1 MAMEMTRE
9 RAAAAAAAAAAERE
23 SIQANLLDLDGS
35 FGKRMLA
42 GAALTGESKRRW
54 DVAAADLATLWEIF
68 NAYVAVVDKAAELA
82 AGTRRPSDREL
93 AHITTML
100 NGQSVELTRQTP
112 LGRRDL
118 TETGRSELTLAAA
131 VREMKRLFAGVADVV
146 AAAESVWNETADG
159 LNETG
164 TQLAAAKQQAGN
176 IDDSELAG
184 ALAAAEDEL
193 DHLRGVLNTDPL
205 ALWQGGRVDTTRLER
220 LRGQVAAIAA
230 RAAEIA
236 RLRTDAQQ
244 RISVAAAAVAVVAIA
259 REDAAAARE
268 RATAKIADAGLPPL
282 AAETAGLEARLAAVD
297 RLRAAGRWARLAAE
311 LDTIEA
317 EAGAATQRYR
327 DCERSAAALLG
338 RRDEMRG
345 LLDAYQVKAARLG
358 AAEDTDLGQ
367 LYEQARDLLWTA
379 PCDLAAADA
388 AVMRYQQ
395 AIRGL
400 GGQGRPQ

>member
-1 MAMEMTRE
+1 MEMTRE
-9 RAAAAAAAAAAERE
+9 RAAAAVAAATAERE
-23 SIQANLLDLDGS
+23 SIQTNLLDLDGS

-82 AGTRRPSDREL
+82 AAPRRPSDRDL
-93 AHITTML
+93 AQVTTML
-100 NGQSVELTRQTP
+100 NGPSVELTRQTP

-146 AAAESVWNETADG
+146 AAAEGVWNQTADG
-159 LNETG
+159 LNEIDTL
-164 TQLAAAKQQAGN
+164 LAAAKQQAGDT
-176 IDDSELAG
+176 DDGELG
-184 ALAAAEDEL
+184 AAEADL
-193 DHLRGVLNTDPL
+193 DQLRGVLNSDPL
-205 ALWQGGRVDTTRLER
+205 ALWHGDGVDTTRLDR
-220 LRGQVAAIAA
+220 LRAQVAAIAA
-230 RAAEIA
+230 RAADIA

-244 RISVAAAAVAVVAIA
+244 RISVAAAAVAAAASA
-259 REDAAAARE
+259 REDAAAAQE
-268 RATAKIADAGLPPL
+268 RATAKIADTGLPPL
-282 AAETAGLEARLAAVD
+282 TADTAGLEARLATVD

-317 EAGAATQRYR
+317 EAAAATQRYR
-327 DCERSAAALLG
+327 NCERSAAALLG

-358 AAEDTDLGQ
+358 GAEDTTLNQ

-379 PCDLAAADA
+379 PCDLTAADA

-400 GGQGRPQ
+400 SGQGRPQ